1 MSSSHVARLVSSFA
15 LILAA
20 ACGGEST
27 GPSGSP
33 SISAVVDTVRPGA
46 ILAVRLENTTTAQD
60 SAAGTLGG
68 QAITLYRMDAS
79 TLALVTPDIAT
90 GAQTLRVEL
99 TGGALTTSVT
109 VLAPL
114 TFTDVEATI
123 GATLDAQQA
132 ALPMDA
138 PTGIDPAT
146 WAGNR
151 LALDSLITEAKAYVD
166 SLSPSEQLQLARLLA
181 SAQLAPTPAPTFAA
195 AAAAAAAFRTAGLP
209 PLVPASL
216 NWRDETCRNTLGRL
230 TVAGVA
236 AAGSGYGLGLFL
248 ISPIPNP
255 LLKYGGALVMAAAY
269 TASGLVTFK
278 EWAQA
283 GMDCQV
289 QKTTDLNTSESSGA
303 TLAGVKASPSRS
315 ANAIGTPRFFQ
326 NRPRTFY
333 PVGEFRK
340 LSKDEIAKDAV
351 IASVAKL
358 IDDLHRLASSL
369 QSRLPGAV
377 ARRLPPLP
385 SRLSQTL
392 AGAASSQA
400 VPPLGV
406 SIQNIRPASV
416 QLTSNAAGEFAI
428 QLRTGAAVTSD
439 VPFTFDVVSTY
450 DSKIKKTLSGV
461 ARPMMS
467 GVALPY
473 QATIT
478 GTRTLTTINNIQ
490 YGRLACGGA
499 VTVRISGGDKAEWED
514 FSWVQ
519 TGPTTNSAVE
529 PIRGTGG
536 SKVTFES
543 GDYPFNGSWWWQ
555 SNENGVP
562 QYKSF
567 SIAVTITY
575 TDLVTNTVKSVPINL
590 SCV

>member
-27 GPSGSP
+27 GPSSTP
-33 SISAVVDTVRPGA
+33 SISVVTDTVRPGA
-46 ILAVRLENTTTAQD
+46 LLAVRLENTTTAQD
-60 SAAGTLGG
+60 SVNGMLGA
-68 QAITLYRMDAS
+68 QAVKLYRMDAS
-79 TLALVTPDIAT
+79 TLALLTPNIAT
-90 GAQTLRVEL
+90 GVQTLRVEL

-114 TFTDVEATI
+114 TFADPEATI

-138 PTGIDPAT
+138 PAGIDPTA
-146 WAGNR
+146 WAVNR
-151 LALDSLITEAKAYVD
+151 AELDSLIAEAKAYVD

-181 SAQLAPTPAPTFAA
+181 SAQLPPTPAPTFT
-195 AAAAAAAFRTAGLP
+195 AAAFRAPGSSP
-209 PLVPASL
+209 FAPASL
-216 NWRDETCRNTLGRL
+216 NWRDPTCRNTLGRM

-236 AAGSGYGLGLFL
+236 AAGTGYGLGLFL

-269 TASGLVTFK
+269 MGSGLATFQ

-283 GMDCQV
+283 GIDCQV
-289 QKTTDLNTSESSGA
+289 QKTTDLNSSESSGA
-303 TLAGVKASPSRS
+303 AFASVNGSPSTS
-315 ANAIGTPRFFQ
+315 ASAIGTPRFFQ

-369 QSRLPGAV
+369 APKLPDAI

-385 SRLSQTL
+385 SRLSQTP
-392 AGAASSQA
+392 AGAAASQP
-400 VPPLGV
+400 VPPAGV
-406 SIQNIRPASV
+406 SIQNVRPSSV
-416 QLTSNAAGEFAI
+416 QLTSNAAGELSI
-428 QLRTGAAVTSD
+428 QLRTGAAVTTD

-467 GVALPY
+467 GVALTY
-473 QATIT
+473 AATIT

-490 YGRLACGGA
+490 YGRLSCGGA
-499 VTVRISGGDKAEWED
+499 VTVRITGGDKAEWED

-529 PIRGTGG
+529 PIRGAGG
-536 SKVTFES
+536 AKVTFES

-562 QYKSF
+562 LYKSF
-567 SIAVTITY
+567 SVAVTITY
-575 TDLVTNTVKSVPINL
+575 TDLVTNTVKSVPINFN
-590 SCV
+590 CV